1 MRHVQLFENFIE
13 NSLKNPLNE
22 EVTLQGKGG
31 SSSTK
36 LPSMPVIKFD
46 KLPQKGNDN
55 SSFLD
60 ALYTAGFPKIPN
72 QNPTIN
78 DLNFSR
84 YYDVAI
90 DPENTV
96 KTYTK
101 KAKAPNPNYL
111 LSAPID
117 KAFDK
122 YPCLIAAYKNGKIMG
137 NPEKDGVIRS
147 FSTGMGVGSKYYSP
161 DGKVK
166 LIEGPGKTIET
177 TYSCKDGKL
186 IEDFVKNPKGK
197 VYTNNDPWV
206 KETTG
211 GKNSEGKGNHD
222 YIPWYTKDPQGGNW
236 ISKLQ
241 QVLIDKGILN
251 IPKPTGYLGNQTK
264 NAVLVAADKYN
275 SYEVTN
281 STNGIR
287 RTFYDQLVNLK
298 KGQ

>member
-1 MRHVQLFENFIE
+1 MKHVQLFENFVE
-13 NSLKNPLNE
+13 NSTKNLLNE

-31 SSSTK
+31 VSSTK
-36 LPSMPVIKFD
+36 LASMPVIKFD
-46 KLPQKGNDN
+46 KLPQKGNNN

-60 ALYTAGFPKIPN
+60 SLYAAGFPKITN
-72 QNPTIN
+72 QDPTIN

-84 YYDVAI
+84 YYDVEI

-96 KTYTK
+96 KKYTK
-101 KAKAPNPNYL
+101 KSKEPSPNYL

-122 YPCLIAAYKNGKIMG
+122 YPCLKTSYERGEVMG
-137 NPEKDGVIRS
+137 NIGTDGIIHS
-147 FSTGMGVGSKYYSP
+147 FTVGGSVGNKLYTP

-166 LIEGPGKTIET
+166 LVKGAGKNIES
-177 TYSCKDGKL
+177 TYSCKDGK
-186 IEDFVKNPKGK
+186 IIDAFVKNPKGK
-197 VYTNNDPWV
+197 FYTNNDPWV

-222 YIPWYTKDPQGGNW
+222 YIAWYTKDPQGSNW
-236 ISKLQ
+236 VSKLQ
-241 QVLIDKGILN
+241 QVLIDRRILN
-251 IPKPTGYLGNQTK
+251 ILKPTGFLGNQTK
-264 NAVLVAADKYN
+264 NAVLIAANKYN
-275 SYEVTN
+275 SNEVTN